1 MPDPSTGLTDHV
13 VVCGLDHL
21 GLRTIQELR
30 LGDAPVLGVGTEDEV
45 ERARERLDGVPLLV
59 GDPRRETTLHEA
71 GVERAAA
78 LVLTGESDQGNLD
91 AALAAQESNADLRI
105 VLRMF
110 DSELASHIEAL
121 FPNAV
126 ALSSSAL
133 AAPGFVSAALDGDG
147 GASFLLAG
155 HRLRSRLSGGADGPD
170 GGPGPSGPDD
180 GPNGRFHDPL
190 KTFEIARLHTDRTV
204 DLMPATHGA
213 TPVVLADG
221 ERRLLI
227 DVARTYVAGDRHDS
241 GLLGQAQRTTGA
253 VLASVSGAAA
263 EVGGGIRSLPGRMR
277 AAIGRPRRLQ
287 PERRVVRLATILIA
301 LAIVS
306 ALYFQITARLSPLD
320 AFSYAI
326 TLLTGAALPT
336 SLDPAAV
343 GVPLKVYA
351 IVLSVVGAAI
361 VAVVYALI
369 TDAIVRSRLLQT
381 FGRRSVPASIS
392 EHVIVAGLGS
402 IGYRVA
408 LDLAARGVPVVV
420 ADIAEDGRF
429 TAATR
434 AAGIPVA
441 VGDARH
447 PEILAD
453 LGLDRARAVI
463 AATSDD
469 LVNIAIALNARAVR
483 PEMRVVVRIF
493 DPDFALRV
501 QRGFRI
507 RFTRSVSHLAA
518 PAFAAAAIGSE
529 VVATV
534 PVGDRRVMLFARV
547 PVTDGSALAGV
558 PIGGLDLAGE
568 RSILAI
574 DGPGD
579 DDAEWLPGPEDVAR
593 PGDELIVAATRAGLA
608 RLLERSRARSPE
620 PDPTSGGAPA

>member
-1 MPDPSTGLTDHV
+1 
-13 VVCGLDHL
+13 
-21 GLRTIQELR
+21 
-30 LGDAPVLGVGTEDEV
+30 
-45 ERARERLDGVPLLV
+45 
-59 GDPRRETTLHEA
+59 
-71 GVERAAA
+71 
-78 LVLTGESDQGNLD
+78 
-91 AALAAQESNADLRI
+91 
-105 VLRMF
+105 
-110 DSELASHIEAL
+110 
-121 FPNAV
+121 
-126 ALSSSAL
+126 
-133 AAPGFVSAALDGDG
+133 VSAALDGDG

-155 HRLRSRLSGGADGPD
+155 HRLRSRLSGGADGS
-170 GGPGPSGPDD
+170 GGSSGPDD
-180 GPNGRFHDPL
+180 GPAGRFHDPL
-190 KTFEIARLHTDRTV
+190 KTFEIARLHADRTV
-204 DLMPATHGA
+204 DLLPGTNGASPAA
-213 TPVVLADG
+213 LADG
-221 ERRLLI
+221 ERRLLV
-227 DVARTYVAGDRHDS
+227 DVARTYVASDRHET
-241 GLLGQAQRTTGA
+241 GILGQAQRTTGA

-263 EVGGGIRSLPGRMR
+263 EVGGGIRSLPARLQ
-277 AAIGRPRRLQ
+277 AAITRPRRLQ
-287 PERRVVRLATILIA
+287 PERRVVRFATILIA

-381 FGRRSVPASIS
+381 FGRRSVPTSIS
-392 EHVIVAGLGS
+392 DHVIVAGLGS

-420 ADIAEDGRF
+420 ADIEEDGRF

-534 PVGDRRVMLFARV
+534 PVGDRRVMLFARI
-547 PVTDGSALAGV
+547 PVTEGSGLAGA
-558 PIGGLDLAGE
+558 PIGALDRPGE

-579 DDAEWLPGPEDVAR
+579 DDAEWTPGPDDAAQA
-593 PGDELIVAATRAGLA
+593 GDELIVAATRAGLA
-608 RLLERSRARSPE
+608 RLLERSRTRP
-620 PDPTSGGAPA
+620 PDADPVAGGAPA